1 MTKVRGHFMAITF
14 PFDLYDVARFFSK
27 VDVRDSN
34 RCWNYQG
41 GLSSGGYGTFGAIGE
56 DFYAHRF
63 SYLLF
68 FGKIPDDMLVRH
80 KCDNPAC
87 VNPYHLETGTR
98 MDNERDKLIRNRTVK
113 GSKNGNSKLT
123 EEDVYAIL
131 ADPRPSP
138 AVALEYGVSK
148 HTVLRIRRNQNWK
161 HLARA
166 TSDGPST

>member
-1 MTKVRGHFMAITF
+1 MSIPF
-14 PFDLYDVARFFSK
+14 PLDMYDVARFFSR

-34 RCWNYQG
+34 NCWNFQRS
-41 GLSSGGYGTFGAIGE
+41 LSVGGYGTFSAIGE

-87 VNPYHLETGTR
+87 VNPYHLETGTT
-98 MDNERDKLIRNRTVK
+98 MDNQRDKQLRDRIPK
-113 GSKNGNSKLT
+113 GSQNGNSKLT

-131 ADPRPSP
+131 ADTRS
-138 AVALEYGVSK
+138 AKVVASEYGVSK
-148 HTVLRIRRNQNWK
+148 DTVLRIRRNQQWK
-161 HLARA
+161 HLARVI
-166 TSDGPST
+166 SDGPST